1 MNLLHSL
8 KRPSRIQFIGN
19 NRKCICFGNRIQTN
33 YQDST
38 QNLHCTIPFSVRY
51 ITNNKIS
58 SRKTP
63 PSSEPFKQ
71 IQTETVLECLQKLI
85 QKGDLVHDP
94 SQLKAA
100 KRLTKLQKMLHD
112 HDEHCVLAENQD
124 QEQKL
129 KKEDKD
135 VQNASDKT
143 IIDSNSAQSVNKQT
157 NVEASPQKRIPRGLF
172 LHGEVGTG
180 KSLLMDTFFH
190 TAPMQKKRRVHFHSF
205 LQEIHARIHQMKKND
220 LAQFGRNFHVDTE
233 QSNNPIFRVAM
244 ELSNEVK
251 LICFDEFQ
259 VTDVADALILSQ
271 LFLVLWANGTVMV
284 ATSNR
289 PPEDLYEGG
298 LNRGYFLPFI
308 DLLKKY
314 CLVMNMNSSIDYRRL
329 LVHELDNYFFVN
341 DVNDHE
347 DAGDEI
353 FQHVLEKY
361 EEQNKKRITSYTED
375 NFIIDGEKKKRRVE
389 IGFNRTMDIKQGFA
403 VKDII
408 CRFKFDE
415 LCRRELGSSD
425 YRAIASQFR
434 IIMLQDIPLL
444 TLREHDQARRFITL
458 VDELYEGRC
467 CVACIAIANPDNL
480 FVDNINI
487 QAKNSIN
494 SSNTN
499 HDENIETNVGEM
511 FGIDVA
517 QSNGK
522 TIGELASVKE
532 LSFAFKRASSR
543 LVEMTSKAWW
553 NKHLSNV

>member
-1 MNLLHSL
+1 
-8 KRPSRIQFIGN
+8 
-19 NRKCICFGNRIQTN
+19 
-33 YQDST
+33 
-38 QNLHCTIPFSVRY
+38 
-51 ITNNKIS
+51 
-58 SRKTP
+58 
-63 PSSEPFKQ
+63 
-71 IQTETVLECLQKLI
+71 
-85 QKGDLVHDP
+85 
-94 SQLKAA
+94 
-100 KRLTKLQKMLHD
+100 
-112 HDEHCVLAENQD
+112 
-124 QEQKL
+124 
-129 KKEDKD
+129 
-135 VQNASDKT
+135 
-143 IIDSNSAQSVNKQT
+143 
-157 NVEASPQKRIPRGLF
+157 
-172 LHGEVGTG
+172 
-180 KSLLMDTFFH
+180 
-190 TAPMQKKRRVHFHSF
+190 
-205 LQEIHARIHQMKKND
+205 MKKND

-375 NFIIDGEKKKRRVE
+375 NFIIDGEKKTRRVE